1 MFIVRYQGKPLS
13 DDVVRSVFGFLGLY
27 VFANTFFTIT
37 LTATGLDLA
46 TAMSAVATAFSN
58 TGPGVGDIV
67 GPADNF
73 STLPDAA
80 KLILCL
86 CMILGRLEILTVLVI
101 FTSHFWRR

>member
-1 MFIVRYQGKPLS
+1 VFIVRYQGKPLS

-27 VFANTFFTIT
+27 VLANTFFTIT

-67 GPADNF
+67 GPAGCRKTDF
-73 STLPDAA
+73 MPVHDFGTA
-80 KLILCL
+80 
-86 CMILGRLEILTVLVI
+86 
-101 FTSHFWRR
+101 